1 MNCASATIT
10 FFLAV
15 LFPCVCSAE
24 DIGELMRQ
32 AATSDAPVTGQVT
45 GWLEKRV
52 LAATKA
58 RGGVF
63 ATLNVA
69 SVMPAPA
76 NACKRIRILLDIKEI
91 QVKDGR
97 FVDYRQPFEVAWCPR
112 DASFE
117 APLFVPKRQGI

>member
-1 MNCASATIT
+1 MNHVATRI
-10 FFLAV
+10 FIFLAAI
-15 LFPCVCSAE
+15 FPCVCGAE

-32 AATSDAPVTGQVT
+32 AATSDTTVSGQVT

-63 ATLNVA
+63 ATLDVA

-76 NACKRIRILLDIKEI
+76 NACKRIRIVLDIKEI
-91 QVKDGR
+91 ETKGGR
-97 FVDYRQPFEVAWCPR
+97 FVDYRQPYEVAWCPS

-117 APLFVPKRQGI
+117 APLFSPPRRGI

>member
-1 MNCASATIT
+1 MCRAITI
-10 FFLAV
+10 FLFLAG
-15 LFPCVCSAE
+15 LLPYSCHAE

-45 GWLEKRV
+45 GWLEERV

-63 ATLNVA
+63 ATLDVA

-76 NACKRIRILLDIKEI
+76 SACKRIRILLDIKQI
-91 QVKDGR
+91 VTKDGR
-97 FVDYRQPFEVAWCPR
+97 LVDYRQPFEAPWCPA

-117 APLFVPKRQGI
+117 APLFRPSRKEI